1 LDEHEFGMRVVP
13 PDHVLLEN
21 EAGDFRRGMSH
32 LDPDKWLG
40 VAVSSGL
47 PPRERLVIVLHEL
60 THCIDW
66 VYEID
71 EDERVIDEESIAEK
85 HGKAWTQLYLDNP
98 RIVKWLVYTV
108 DKIRKDQKAHT
119 DAEAAEPETLD
130 RDSGRASEAEGIPRP
145 HEAGG
150 QVHRGEEA

>member
-1 LDEHEFGMRVVP
+1 MRVVA

-32 LDPDKWLG
+32 LDPDKLLG
-40 VAVSSGL
+40 IAVSSGL
-47 PPRERLVIVLHEL
+47 RMRERLVIVLHEL
-60 THCIDW
+60 THCIYW
-66 VYEID
+66 VYDID
-71 EDERVIDEESIAEK
+71 EDSAVIDEESIAEK

-119 DAEAAEPETLD
+119 DAEATDTEAVD
-130 RDSGRASEAEGIPRP
+130 SNSGRASEATGVSGP
-145 HEAGG
+145 HEASGE
-150 QVHRGEEA
+150 VHRSEKA